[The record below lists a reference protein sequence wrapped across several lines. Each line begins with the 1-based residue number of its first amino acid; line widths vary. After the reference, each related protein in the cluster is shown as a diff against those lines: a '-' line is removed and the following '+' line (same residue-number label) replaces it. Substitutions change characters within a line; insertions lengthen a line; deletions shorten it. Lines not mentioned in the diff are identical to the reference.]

1 MAVELSE
8 PKPRIKRKYTKRV
21 KAAEAT
27 GSDEIMRLVI
37 LTAINTL
44 VKTLFNVTA
53 IIAKDQKWNLTDDEA
68 IPIAQDLDACL
79 ALLPGDQYEVII
91 KYIGTISPFASL
103 ATNIAGVIKKRIE
116 ANPKPNTFTKPSG
129 NSIVTDN
136 PNGKTNDDGNWRFDT
151 RYAITSYDN

>member
-8 PKPRIKRKYTKRV
+8 PKPRIKRKYTKRTKV
-21 KAAEAT
+21 AEAT

-103 ATNIAGVIKKRIE
+103 ATNLAGVIKKRIE
-116 ANPKPNTFTKPSG
+116 ANPKPNTITNPSS
-129 NSIVTDN
+129 NSVATDN
-136 PNGKTNDDGNWRFDT
+136 PIRQANDEGNWRFNT
-151 RYAITSYDN
+151 GYTITGYDN